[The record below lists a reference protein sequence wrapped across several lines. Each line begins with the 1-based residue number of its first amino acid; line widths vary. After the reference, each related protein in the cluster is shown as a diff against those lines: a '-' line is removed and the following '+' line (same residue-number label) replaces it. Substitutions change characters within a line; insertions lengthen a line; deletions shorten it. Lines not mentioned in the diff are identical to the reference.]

1 MYAIVYRCRRQGVL
15 VDQAMVKADPASG
28 ELRIRR
34 HGFNSRIAVLLGP
47 DGERYKLPV
56 LTKIRVLELNDRGLL
71 LSGYEV
77 YPPRGAKGSGTV
89 FPQTWWCVLRGV
101 PDFAPASVERAQAL
115 VRSREASEI
124 GRTMAAHDRRR
135 K

>member
-34 HGFNSRIAVLLGP
+34 HGFNRRIAVLLGP
-47 DGERYKLPV
+47 DGERYQLPV
-56 LTKIRVLELNDRGLL
+56 LTKIRVLELNERGLL

-89 FPQTWWCVLRGV
+89 FPQTWWCLLREL
-101 PDFAPASVERAQAL
+101 PEFAPASVETARAL

-124 GRTMAAHDRRR
+124 GRTMATHDRRR

>member
-89 FPQTWWCVLRGV
+89 FPQTWWCVLREA
-101 PDFAPASVERAQAL
+101 PEFAPASVERARAL
-115 VRSREASEI
+115 VRSRKASEI

>member
-15 VDQAMVKADPASG
+15 VEQAMVKADPASG

-77 YPPRGAKGSGTV
+77 YPPRGTKGSGTV
-89 FPQTWWCVLRGV
+89 FPQTWWCLLREM
-101 PDFAPASVERAQAL
+101 PDFAPASVERARAL

-135 K
+135 R